1 LNGDRPVAEQRAERH
16 PKTIWILTHNRV
28 GDLQQMQALAR
39 ALGWPTTVK
48 RLVFRPLNVPILAR
62 LLLNRRKSDPI
73 GPPWPDFLRCAEA
86 RASVIALDIRQRSK
100 GAVKIVCLGRPA
112 GSADRFDLVLTT
124 PQYRLPKLR
133 QVIELPLPIVGDERE
148 VSAATS
154 SPRDPAGL
162 SHAPRPLTAALIGGT
177 SLPELLDTAAA
188 ARLAQNLL
196 EHVGDMSGTLLVITS
211 PRTSRPAATALMQL
225 IRPPH
230 IVHVWNESN
239 GDFYRRLLTAADEI
253 VVTSDSVS
261 MAADALA
268 TGKPVSIYRLP
279 RQWTLKHRLIERL
292 YQLSAKNTPLWLM
305 PVKYLFETG
314 LIEPRA
320 DRQLLFDR
328 LVAEG
333 RLRWF
338 GEQAWVKGHATR
350 DVPQIEIAAES
361 VSGLFSPVRTQ

>member
-1 LNGDRPVAEQRAERH
+1 MNGDRPVTEQRAERH

-48 RLVFRPLNVPILAR
+48 RLVFRPLNVPVLAR

-73 GPPWPDFLRCAEA
+73 GPPWPDLLLCAEA

-148 VSAATS
+148 IPTDSL
-154 SPRDPAGL
+154 PLDLAGL
-162 SHAPRPLTAALIGGT
+162 SEMPRPLTAVLTGGT
-177 SLPELLDTAAA
+177 SLPERFDECAAACLVQSLLDHV
-188 ARLAQNLL
+188 RDSRGSLL
-196 EHVGDMSGTLLVITS
+196 IVTS
-211 PRTSRPAATALMQL
+211 PRTSKPAADALMRL

-230 IVHVWNESN
+230 VVHLWNETA
-239 GDFYRRLLTAADEI
+239 GDTYPRLLALADEI

-292 YQLSAKNTPLWLM
+292 YQLSAKNTPLWLT

-338 GEQAWVKGHATR
+338 GEEDWVRGHSAR
-350 DVPQIEIAAES
+350 DVAQIEIAAES